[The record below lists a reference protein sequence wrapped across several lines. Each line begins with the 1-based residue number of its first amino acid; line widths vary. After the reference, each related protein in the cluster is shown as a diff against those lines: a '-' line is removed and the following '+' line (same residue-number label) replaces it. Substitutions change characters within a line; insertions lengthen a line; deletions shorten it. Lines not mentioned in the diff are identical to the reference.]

1 MNFLSIVIPCL
12 NEAESLP
19 YCLKKINYV
28 LKKEKIMNNSE
39 VIVVDNGST
48 DESVKIAK
56 KFKARVIYS
65 DKGYGNALKKGIES
79 AKGDYVA
86 FADADDSYNFLELPK
101 FIKKA
106 KLGYEVIQGNRF
118 EKYGGKIEDNA
129 MPISHRY
136 FGNPFLS
143 LMTKIFFNIKY
154 NDVFCGFRMFKKK
167 VYDQNYYFSSG
178 MEFAVEHLIKVA
190 RCSSKNVE
198 IPITLHKD
206 KRLKSSSHLKTFSDG
221 FKTLKFIIVHGIQT
235 PSLVFAA
242 IFFMFSINY
251 GFLDILNL
259 NYNNNKSLYSIIFF
273 LMSIQFIFFFLF
285 SNLASQQLG
294 FEKKGVSNILY
305 DYISFNKSII
315 AFLIT
320 FTFTGSLLFID
331 KIELVKNLNINK
343 FFVFLLFI
351 VSIQCFV
358 NILMISILEYFGY
371 KRK

>member
-28 LKKEKIMNNSE
+28 LKKENIINNSE

-56 KFKARVIYS
+56 KFKARVVYS

-190 RCSSKNVE
+190 RSSSKNVE
-198 IPITLHKD
+198 IPITLHQD

-221 FKTLKFIIVHGIQT
+221 FKTLKFIIVHGIQI
-235 PSLVFAA
+235 PSILFAT
-242 IFFMFSINY
+242 IFLFFSFKN
-251 GFLDILNL
+251 GILNL
-259 NYNNNKSLYSIIFF
+259 IHYENFNTKTLYSIVFF
-273 LMSIQFIFFFLF
+273 LMSIQFIFFYFF
-285 SNLASQQLG
+285 SNLASQKLG
-294 FEKKGVSNILY
+294 FEKTGSLNLIYK
-305 DYISFNKSII
+305 YISFNRSLISFLVIFTLTSILL
-315 AFLIT
+315 LIIQ
-320 FTFTGSLLFID
+320 FSL
-331 KIELVKNLNINK
+331 IENFSINK
-343 FFVFLLFI
+343 FLVFFLFSI
-351 VSIQCFV
+351 SIQCFV
-358 NILMISILEYFGY
+358 NILMISILEYFGD
-371 KRK
+371 KKK